1 VVEPEPFLAMYP
13 EFLLPEA
20 EREAWF
26 STRTGVIVGRA
37 TARRFNWQVGDR
49 IPLTAGIWQKK
60 DGTRLWEFDLVGIYD
75 GAKKGTDT
83 TQMLIHYEYF
93 DETKAF
99 AHGYV
104 GWYIVRVEDPDQATE
119 VASRID
125 QEFANSSY
133 ETKAETELAFVR
145 SFAKQIG
152 DIGAIIMAILSA
164 VFFTILLVAGNTM
177 AQSVRERTEELGVLK
192 AVGFTSGKVM
202 ALVLAESCVLS
213 GVGGLLGLGLAWLL
227 TSRGDPTGGALPIFY
242 FPRKDIVLGLGIV
255 LALGLVTGV
264 FPAWQAMRLR
274 IADALRRT

>member
-1 VVEPEPFLAMYP
+1 
-13 EFLLPEA
+13 
-20 EREAWF
+20 
-26 STRTGVIVGRA
+26 
-37 TARRFNWQVGDR
+37 
-49 IPLTAGIWQKK
+49 
-60 DGTRLWEFDLVGIYD
+60 
-75 GAKKGTDT
+75 
-83 TQMLIHYEYF
+83 
-93 DETKAF
+93 
-99 AHGYV
+99 
-104 GWYIVRVEDPDQATE
+104 
-119 VASRID
+119 
-125 QEFANSSY
+125 
-133 ETKAETELAFVR
+133 
-145 SFAKQIG
+145 
-152 DIGAIIMAILSA
+152 MAILSA